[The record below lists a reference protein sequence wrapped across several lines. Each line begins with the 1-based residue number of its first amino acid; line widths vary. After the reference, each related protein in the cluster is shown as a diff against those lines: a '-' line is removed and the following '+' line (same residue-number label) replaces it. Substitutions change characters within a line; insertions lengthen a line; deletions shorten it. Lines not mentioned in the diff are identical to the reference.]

1 MEVNFK
7 MAYCTTGAYEENEYK
22 PDPLSS
28 NPEILYTRNGTF
40 TSDMSGFNGMF
51 LVEELNENTRTYT
64 YKLYMVANNT
74 KPTEGSFSEVVDT
87 HDYVND
93 FDYSDR
99 YPYDGELPV
108 MSSIHKSQDYEN
120 PGGSRLYT
128 LNTNIPIFA
137 TLENATDYIA
147 SGDTSLAENSGDLDP
162 RTIQCTVY
170 IDQSKPPTIKI
181 TWNTDSEEPPDTI
194 HVNILNTPV
203 YGDET
208 GTSIYNKLLS
218 FTDGNV
224 AFSWGGLENLTTD
237 LKSIAIQ
244 INFLSTVDNIATV
257 FIKNDG
263 SYSPEEST
271 SNDGKT
277 TITCVRGTGEDDD
290 GYQQPQET
298 TDGEDT
304 NTITNTTGLL
314 TRTYQCT
321 EQQLQ
326 SLGNFLWG
334 DDFFSN
340 IKLLNNSPIENIVSV
355 KAIPC
360 SAKVGSDTTIVCG
373 NVDSKVGGKL
383 ISTNYVKKT
392 IGSIKVSKTY
402 NSFVDYQ
409 HTKISLYLPLI
420 GQITDL
426 DPRDVMGHTIT
437 LKYSFDLIT
446 GDVMSTLFNDRAKG
460 DNIMG
465 VYRGN
470 CGIDIPLT
478 ASNRAQVEAG
488 YISDAITGIT
498 SIVSKNPTGIIDAGM
513 SAVNRMNTTKSSGS
527 VSGVTA
533 QGLPNKAY
541 LTIITNIPQEYSK
554 QFRKTYGRVCMLS
567 VKKLSQ
573 LKGFTKVSKDIDL
586 SGISCT
592 ETERNE
598 LRDILASG
606 FYM

>member
-1 MEVNFK
+1 
-7 MAYCTTGAYEENEYK
+7 MAYCTTGTYEENEYK
-22 PDPLSS
+22 PQPLSM
-28 NPEILYTRNGTF
+28 NPEILYTYNGTL
-40 TSDMSGFNGMF
+40 TSSMSGFNGMF
-51 LVEELNENTRTYT
+51 FIQRLNETTRTYS
-64 YKLYMVANNT
+64 YQLYLVVNNSSVNY
-74 KPTEGSFSEVVDT
+74 GSYTLVKDT
-87 HDYVND
+87 HDHVNSK
-93 FDYSDR
+93 DYTDNL
-99 YPYDGELPV
+99 PYEGSLPTGIGV
-108 MSSIHKSQDYEN
+108 NKSQDYQN

-128 LNTNIPIFA
+128 LETNIPIFA
-137 TLENATDYIA
+137 SLENATDYIA
-147 SGDTSLAENSGDLDP
+147 NGDTSLAENSGDLDE
-162 RTIQCTVY
+162 RTIYATVY

-181 TWNTDSEEPPDTI
+181 TWNTDSEEPPETI

-203 YGDET
+203 YGDDL
-208 GTSIYNKLLS
+208 GTSIYDQLLS
-218 FTDGNV
+218 FETGNV

-237 LKSIAIQ
+237 LSAIAIK
-244 INFLSTVDNIATV
+244 INFLSTTENIATAFV
-257 FIKNDG
+257 KNDG
-263 SYSPEEST
+263 SYTPDESV

-277 TITCVRGTGEDDD
+277 TIICVRGTGDSDD
-290 GYQQPQET
+290 GYQPPQET

-304 NTITNTTGLL
+304 NTTTNTTGLL

-321 EQQLQ
+321 AQQLQ

-334 DDFFSN
+334 DDFFGN
-340 IKLLNNSPIENIVSV
+340 IKLLNNSPIENVVSV

-360 SAKVGSDTTIVCG
+360 SAQLGSDTTIICG
-373 NVDSKVGGKL
+373 NVDSNVGGKL
-383 ISTNYVKKT
+383 VTKNYIKKT

-426 DPRDVMGHTIT
+426 DARDVMGHTIT

-446 GDVMSTLFNDRAKG
+446 GDVMATLFNDRAKG
-460 DNIMG
+460 ENIMG

-488 YISDAITGIT
+488 YISDAIAGIT
-498 SIVSKNPTGIIDAGM
+498 SIVAKNPSGVIDAGM
-513 SAVNRMNTTKSSGS
+513 SAVTRMNTTKSSGS

-541 LTIITNIPQEYSK
+541 LTVITNIPQEYSK

-567 VKKLSQ
+567 VKRLAQLS
-573 LKGFTKVSKDIDL
+573 GFTKVSSDIDL
-586 SGISCT
+586 SGIKCT
-592 ETERNE
+592 ESERNE
-598 LRDILASG
+598 LREILANG

>member
-1 MEVNFK
+1 
-7 MAYCTTGAYEENEYK
+7 MAYCTTGVYEENEYACQ
-22 PDPLSS
+22 PLAS
-28 NPEILYTRNGTF
+28 NPEIYYTRNGTI
-40 TSDMSGFNGMF
+40 TSDMTGFNGMF
-51 LVEELNENTRTYT
+51 FVPDLNSNTRTYR
-64 YKLYMVANNT
+64 YLLYIVANNKT
-74 KPTEGSFSEVVDT
+74 ITYGTFNTTVDT
-87 HDYVND
+87 HDYVNN
-93 FDYSDR
+93 FDYTDNA
-99 YPYDGELPV
+99 PYTGELPMNSGV
-108 MSSIHKSQDYEN
+108 HKSQDYQN

-128 LNTNIPIFA
+128 LTTNIPIFT

-147 SGDTSLAENSGDLDP
+147 NGDTSLAENSGDLDT
-162 RTIQCTVY
+162 RNIYSTVY
-170 IDQSKPPTIKI
+170 IDQSVPPTIKI
-181 TWNTDSEEPPDTI
+181 TWNSDSEDIPDTI
-194 HVNILNTPV
+194 HLNILNTPV

-208 GTSIYNKLLS
+208 GTSIYNKLLAFS
-218 FTDGNV
+218 EGNV

-237 LKSIAIQ
+237 LKAIAIQ
-244 INFLSTVDNIATV
+244 INFLSTTDNIATV
-257 FIKNDG
+257 FVKKDG
-263 SYSPEEST
+263 SYSPEEAT
-271 SNDGKT
+271 SIDGKT
-277 TITCVRGTGEDDD
+277 TITCLRGTGDDDD
-290 GYQQPQET
+290 GYQPPQET

-304 NTITNTTGLL
+304 NTTTNTTGLL
-314 TRTYQCT
+314 TRTYKCT
-321 EQQLQ
+321 PQQLQ

-340 IKLLNNSPIENIVSV
+340 IKLLNNSPIENVVAV

-360 SAKVGSDTTIVCG
+360 SASLGSDTTIVCG
-373 NVDSKVGGKL
+373 NVDTQVGGKL
-383 ISTNYVKKT
+383 VNKNYVKKT
-392 IGSIKVSKTY
+392 IGSIKVNKTY

-426 DPRDVMGHTIT
+426 DPRDVMGYTIT

-446 GDVMSTLFNDRAKG
+446 GDVMATLFNDRANG

-478 ASNRAQVEAG
+478 ATNRAQVEAG

-498 SIVSKNPTGIIDAGM
+498 SIVAKNPSGVIDAGM
-513 SAVNRMNTTKSSGS
+513 SAVTRMNTTKSSGS

-541 LTIITNIPQEYSK
+541 LTVITNIPQEYSK

-573 LKGFTKVSKDIDL
+573 LKGFTKVSPEIDL

-598 LRDILASG
+598 LREILASG